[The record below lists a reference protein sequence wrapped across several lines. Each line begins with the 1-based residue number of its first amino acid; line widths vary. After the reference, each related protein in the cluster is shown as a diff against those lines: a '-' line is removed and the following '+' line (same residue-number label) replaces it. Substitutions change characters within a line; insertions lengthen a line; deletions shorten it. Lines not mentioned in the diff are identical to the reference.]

1 MLALRFTDFD
11 PKRSLAGQHA
21 YRDLWNIAGA
31 GLVRFYVRELAHLL
45 PLFDVVRDNPSE
57 GGRRAPEHGTAQL
70 RNPCDDFRVAEAAV
84 GLSVELVDY
93 LVRRIPSG
101 SDPLPTRLLQTVR
114 QFAHR

>member
-31 GLVRFYVRELAHLL
+31 GLVRFYVRELDHLL

-70 RNPCDDFRVAEAAV
+70 RNPCDDFRVAGPALISRLSLSIISSGVFLGAPIPCQPEA
-84 GLSVELVDY
+84 SKPF
-93 LVRRIPSG
+93 RKSP
-101 SDPLPTRLLQTVR
+101 
-114 QFAHR
+114 